1 MYVIDSSI
9 SYGTSPAT
17 LFYKDSTTVHIT
29 NYMSYSTISV
39 VEIGNTKF
47 RNNIKSVKNNFCE
60 SMLLNDQRDV
70 LSYILE
76 SNTGWS
82 YRRRKRRG

>member
-1 MYVIDSSI
+1 
-9 SYGTSPAT
+9 
-17 LFYKDSTTVHIT
+17 
-29 NYMSYSTISV
+29 MSYSIISV
-39 VEIGNTKF
+39 LEIGNTKF
-47 RNNIKSVKNNFCE
+47 KNNIKSVKSNFCE

-82 YRRRKRRG
+82 YRRQKRLG